1 MGTRRDRDLSY
12 PEAIDGQ
19 MLHDMLEAVT
29 ESIIIVD
36 RQGRI
41 LTLNKTAAKRLGK
54 SVRVIKGTPVAR
66 AASLID
72 PALIRSRFK
81 VLRQAIRTGK
91 AFRVEEQRAGYVF
104 DSNYYPILSPNGQV
118 KGLVI
123 FARDITR
130 QRLSEQALQE
140 SEARYR
146 ALVEGAGEAISVVDT
161 SGVFH
166 YFNEAAARSLGA
178 KPRDL
183 VGRTMWELFPKAL
196 ADRQA
201 DAIRQVIGSGTQLN
215 RVVLTEVRG
224 RKRWYNTTIQP
235 LKDGRGRVSRVLVV
249 ARDIHDLRMAQ
260 EELERY
266 KERMGQA
273 ERLASVGTL
282 SGMLI
287 HELAQPLTVASL
299 SLGNALAS
307 LSDAASPATA
317 DLQAAI
323 DAMSSVRTIL
333 DRFRDF
339 GGTVQR
345 RPARPVDAE
354 VVVSRTVRLLG
365 HAAEKADLAI
375 RFKGLAGLPR
385 IRSDEGTLEQVV
397 FALIQNAIQAAD
409 GRPGQRL
416 TITGAKKDDCIEL
429 SFADTCGGIR
439 PEHESRLFEPFFTT
453 KPAGVGMGLGLCIV
467 KRIVTSAGGAVL
479 FKNRWQKGATFII
492 RWPHAGTYRSEGR
505 RR

>member
-1 MGTRRDRDLSY
+1 MGTRRDKNPSS
-12 PEAIDGQ
+12 PEAIEGQ
-19 MLHDMLEAVT
+19 MLRDLLEAVT
-29 ESIIIVD
+29 ESILLVD
-36 RQGRI
+36 RHGTIQA
-41 LTLNKTAAKRLGK
+41 LNRTAAKRLGR
-54 SVRVIKGTPVAR
+54 SARAITGTAAAQ

-72 PALIRSRFK
+72 PALIRLRFK
-81 VLRQAIRTGK
+81 VMRKAIRTGK
-91 AFRVEEQRAGYVF
+91 AVRVEEQRAGYIF
-104 DSNYYPILSPNGQV
+104 DSNYYPIVPAKGEV

-130 QRLSEQALQE
+130 QRLSEQALRE

-146 ALVEGAGEAISVVDT
+146 ALVEGAGEAISVVDGN
-161 SGVFH
+161 GVFH

-183 VGRTMWELFPKAL
+183 IGRTMWELFPKAL
-196 ADRQA
+196 AERQA
-201 DAIRQVIGSGTQLN
+201 DAVRQVISSGTQTN

-235 LKDGRGRVSRVLVV
+235 LKDGRGKVSRALVV

-307 LSDAASPATA
+307 LADAASPATA
-317 DLQAAI
+317 DLQAAM
-323 DAMSSVRTIL
+323 DAMSSVRSIL

-339 GGTVQR
+339 GGTVQK
-345 RPARPVDAE
+345 RPAKRVDAE

-365 HAAEKADLAI
+365 HAAEKADLFI

-416 TITGAKKDDCIEL
+416 TITGSKKDNCIEL

-453 KPAGVGMGLGLCIV
+453 KPPGVGMGLGLCIV
-467 KRIVTSAGGAVL
+467 KRIVTAAGGTVA
-479 FKNRWQKGATFII
+479 FKSRWGKGATFTI
-492 RWPHAGTYRSEGR
+492 RWPHVGTFPSKAPQR
-505 RR
+505 